1 MKLTEEEPNCTAV
14 VVDRFSPLIRTV
26 VPPAEVPV
34 DGLID
39 DTAGRFGVASARAP
53 ASRLAAANAEDAA
66 TTMARAIL
74 VTGRRKRASEA
85 LGTRV
90 SSLRGTVHPSSSSRG
105 ARDPGAIDLDLR
117 SEFMRIEVWS
127 DVACPWCYIGKRN
140 LERALDELDLGDE
153 VEVRWRAYEL
163 DPGAP
168 PSSSLGMAEVLSR
181 KYGVSVEEAREMNAR
196 MTAAAAKVG
205 LEYHLDTAQLGN
217 SFDAHR
223 LAKLADER
231 GLGGEMAER
240 LFAAHFT
247 ESQLISDRD
256 TLLDLAIEVGLDVEE
271 AVQVLDTDA
280 YADEVRGD
288 EEFASEAGFSGVPT
302 YVVDGRLAIPGA
314 QPPDVLVRLLGRM
327 AANEP
332 LDD

>member
-1 MKLTEEEPNCTAV
+1 
-14 VVDRFSPLIRTV
+14 
-26 VPPAEVPV
+26 
-34 DGLID
+34 
-39 DTAGRFGVASARAP
+39 
-53 ASRLAAANAEDAA
+53 
-66 TTMARAIL
+66 
-74 VTGRRKRASEA
+74 
-85 LGTRV
+85 
-90 SSLRGTVHPSSSSRG
+90 
-105 ARDPGAIDLDLR
+105 
-117 SEFMRIEVWS
+117 MRIDVWS

-217 SFDAHR
+217 TFDAHR
-223 LAKLADER
+223 LANLADER
-231 GLGGEMAER
+231 GLGGEMA
-240 LFAAHFT
+240 
-247 ESQLISDRD
+247 D
-256 TLLDLAIEVGLDVEE
+256 LLDLAIEVGLDVEE

>member
-1 MKLTEEEPNCTAV
+1 
-14 VVDRFSPLIRTV
+14 
-26 VPPAEVPV
+26 
-34 DGLID
+34 
-39 DTAGRFGVASARAP
+39 
-53 ASRLAAANAEDAA
+53 
-66 TTMARAIL
+66 
-74 VTGRRKRASEA
+74 
-85 LGTRV
+85 
-90 SSLRGTVHPSSSSRG
+90 
-105 ARDPGAIDLDLR
+105 
-117 SEFMRIEVWS
+117 MRIDVWS
-127 DVACPWCYIGKRN
+127 DVACPWCYVGKRN
-140 LERALDELDLGDE
+140 LEQALAELDLADE

-168 PSSSLGMAEVLSR
+168 ASSSLSMSEVLSR
-181 KYGVSVEEAREMNAR
+181 KYGVSVVEADQMNAR

-223 LAKLADER
+223 LAKLADDR
-231 GLGGEMAER
+231 GLGGAMAER

-247 ESQLISDRD
+247 ENQLISDRD
-256 TLLDLAIEVGLDVEE
+256 TLIALATEVGLDPAE
-271 AVQVLDTDA
+271 AAAVLDSDA

-314 QPPDVLVRLLGRM
+314 QPVDVLVRLLGRM

-332 LDD
+332 VDG